1 MRRFYAML
9 ICMILGI
16 QGFMLSGCAKQETES
31 KAMGR
36 YIEKDIT
43 LEALSSDEGKFA
55 VQLKNGDVQAFVYSG
70 NRGIECYA
78 LKEDLSFKKEESDWA
93 KAFNE
98 MIRKQPGIFI
108 QAMAVDEKGNYYA
121 ACKGTVEGYQGELTP
136 QNTHNYIA
144 KLQEGKMQII
154 ELKMEDGQVYVEPTH
169 LCILE
174 NGDYILD
181 TGYAGVMQ
189 FNASGEWIRN
199 YGNTGNEKFV
209 VDGGQILVTNSE
221 NHTIDSYDLISGEL
235 SKQMDFEEMTSDAC
249 LVFEGEDIYIAQ
261 RSGIYHLTKSGE
273 LCEQIMEG
281 AGTTIGLP
289 SRKII
294 SVYRYKD
301 TFITFIRDNE
311 FRVSMKQYVYSAT
324 TPSFPDIELCAY
336 MLEENSML
344 RESLVQ
350 YEMRHTDIRIEVEV
364 GRCNENVTKE
374 EALKA
379 LHTELIAGKGPDI
392 ILLDGLDIDM
402 YKKEGVLAS
411 LDDIKEMDE
420 MVPEVRK
427 ALNAGDGTYML
438 PMRFTVPCLVGDDEI
453 VEKCSSLEDLVD
465 YQKDNPTA
473 HVLTY
478 ARPEAYFMSLA
489 PMYLGKWDKQEMDE
503 TLNSIKFLLEGIKAF
518 CEAYDDGE
526 GMYYDIEDMED
537 IFRRGGIQA
546 LQVAFS
552 DVKVAI
558 WEITDIYDLLWASDL
573 AKKNE
578 EGGRLKILSYEGK
591 GCFLPKCMVGVN
603 KGTKHEKRVKEIIS
617 FMLSDENQMAD
628 TKEGFPTNQKTLER
642 WLNGETINKQ
652 MHWQISA
659 MDEVNYLEGYWG
671 SIRELLPVFTEELKK
686 MEVPVEY
693 NYALMT
699 LLRDDANDYF
709 NNGKNIEE
717 VLESMKSKLEIY
729 RQEKGQ

>member
-9 ICMILGI
+9 ICMILGL
-16 QGFMLSGCAKQETES
+16 QGFMLSGCAKQETKS

-36 YIEKDIT
+36 YIEKEIA
-43 LEALSSDEGKFA
+43 LEELSSDEGKFV
-55 VQLKNGDVQAFVYSG
+55 VQLKNGELQAFIYG
-70 NRGIECYA
+70 GYNGLECYT
-78 LKEDLSFKKEESDWA
+78 LKEDLSFKKEASDWA

-98 MIRKQPGIFI
+98 MVCKQPGVFI
-108 QAMAVDEKGNYYA
+108 QAMAVDGEGNYYA
-121 ACKGTVEGYQGELTP
+121 VCEGMAEGYQGELTP
-136 QNTHNYIA
+136 QNMHNYIA
-144 KLQEGKMQII
+144 KMQEGKMQLI
-154 ELKMEDGQVYVEPTH
+154 ELKLEAGQLDADPTY
-169 LCILE
+169 LCVLE

-181 TGYAGVMQ
+181 TRYGSVMQ

-199 YGNTGNEKFV
+199 YGSTGNGEFA
-209 VDGGQILVTNSE
+209 VDGGQIFITNSE
-221 NHTIDSYDLISGEL
+221 AQTIDIYDLTSGEL
-235 SKQMDFEEMTSDAC
+235 SKQMDFGELTSDAC
-249 LVFEGEDIYIAQ
+249 LVVEGEDIYVAGRQ
-261 RSGIYHLTKSGE
+261 GIYHLTKGGE

-281 AGTTIGLP
+281 SGTTIGLP
-289 SRKII
+289 SRKINN
-294 SVYRYKD
+294 VYRYKD

-311 FRVSMKQYVYSAT
+311 SRASMKQYVYSAT

-350 YEMRHTDIRIEVEV
+350 YELRHTDVRIRVEV

-374 EALKA
+374 GALKA

-411 LDDIKEMDE
+411 LDDIKEMNE

-427 ALNAGDGTYML
+427 ALNDGDGTYMI

-453 VEKCSSLEDLVD
+453 VEKCSSLEDLVA
-465 YQKDNPTA
+465 YQKNNPSA
-473 HVLTY
+473 HVLTNGK
-478 ARPEAYFMSLA
+478 AESYFMSLA
-489 PMYLGKWDKQEMDE
+489 PMYLANWDKKDMDE
-503 TLNSIKFLLEGIKAF
+503 TLNNIKCLLEGIKAF
-518 CEAYDDGE
+518 GEAYDEHDE
-526 GMYYDIEDMED
+526 IDNVA
-537 IFRRGGIQA
+537 RRINQA
-546 LQVAFS
+546 LQVTFG

-558 WEITDIYDLLWASDL
+558 WEITNVCDLLLASDL
-573 AKKNE
+573 VKKNE

-603 KGTKHEKRVKEIIS
+603 KGTKQEKRVKEIIS

-628 TKEGFPTNQKTLER
+628 TKEGFPTNQTTLEK
-642 WLNGETINKQ
+642 WLNGDAINKK
-652 MHWQISA
+652 
-659 MDEVNYLEGYWG
+659 MDWKMMAKDGEHYLQAYWL
-671 SIRELLPVFTEELKK
+671 ENEKVLFPVFTEELKK
-686 MEVPVEY
+686 IELPVEY

-709 NNGKNIEE
+709 NNEKSIEE
-717 VLESMKSKLEIY
+717 VLESIKSKLEIY
-729 RQEKGQ
+729 RQEKAQ

>member
-1 MRRFYAML
+1 MKRFYAML
-9 ICMILGI
+9 ICMILGV
-16 QGFMLSGCAKQETES
+16 QAFMLSGCAKQETES

-36 YIEKDIT
+36 YIEKEIA
-43 LEALSSDEGKFA
+43 LEALSSDDGKFV
-55 VQLKNGDVQAFVYSG
+55 VQLKNGELQAFIYSA
-70 NRGIECYA
+70 NGIVCYT
-78 LKEDLSFKKEESDWA
+78 LTEDLSFKKEASDWA

-98 MIRKQPGIFI
+98 MSRKQPGVFI
-108 QAMAVDEKGNYYA
+108 KAMAVDGEGNYYA
-121 ACKGTVEGYQGELTP
+121 VCEGMVEGYEGELTP

-144 KLQEGKMQII
+144 KMQEGKMQLI
-154 ELKMEDGQVYVEPTH
+154 ELKMEARQLYINPTPY
-169 LCILE
+169 LSVLE
-174 NGDYILD
+174 NGDYILA
-181 TGYAGVMQ
+181 TENESVMQ
-189 FNASGEWIRN
+189 FSSSGEWIRN
-199 YGNTGNEKFV
+199 YGSNGNEKFA
-209 VDGGQILVTNSE
+209 VDGGQILVTNHE
-221 NHTIDSYDLISGEL
+221 EQTIDSYDLRSGEL

-249 LVFEGEDIYIAQ
+249 LVVEGEDIYVVQ
-261 RSGIYHLTKSGE
+261 RKGIYHLTKIGDLS
-273 LCEQIMEG
+273 EQIMEG

-289 SRKII
+289 SRKIS

-336 MLEENSML
+336 MLEENNML

-350 YEMRHTDIRIEVEV
+350 YELRHTDVRIQVEV

-411 LDDIKEMDE
+411 LDDIKEMNE

-427 ALNAGDGTYML
+427 ALNDGDGTYMI
-438 PMRFTVPCLVGDDEI
+438 PMRFTMPCLVGDDEI
-453 VEKCSSLEDLVD
+453 VEKCSSLEDLVA
-465 YQKDNPTA
+465 YQKNNPSA
-473 HVLTY
+473 HVLTNTKG
-478 ARPEAYFMSLA
+478 ESYFMSLA
-489 PMYLGKWDKQEMDE
+489 PMYLANWDKKDMDE
-503 TLNSIKFLLEGIKAF
+503 TLNNIKFLLEGIRAF
-518 CEAYDDGE
+518 GEAYDEHDE
-526 GMYYDIEDMED
+526 IDNVA
-537 IFRRGGIQA
+537 RRINQA
-546 LQVAFS
+546 LQVTFG

-558 WEITDIYDLLWASDL
+558 WEITNVCDLLLASDL
-573 AKKNE
+573 VKKNE

-603 KGTKHEKRVKEIIS
+603 KGTKQEKRVKEIIS

-628 TKEGFPTNQKTLER
+628 TEEGFPTNQTTLEK
-642 WLNGETINKQ
+642 WLNGDAINKE
-652 MHWQISA
+652 
-659 MDEVNYLEGYWG
+659 MDWKMMAKDGEHYLQAYWL
-671 SIRELLPVFTEELKK
+671 SNEKVLFPVFTEELKK
-686 MEVPVEY
+686 IELPVEY

-709 NNGKNIEE
+709 NNGRSIEE
-717 VLESMKSKLEIY
+717 VLESIKSKLEIY
-729 RQEKGQ
+729 MQEKEQ